1 MENYFDQQVEMST
14 KSILALFE
22 TTKEQ
27 RRSFV
32 NDILQRLEDGEVDP
46 LEVHLQVKAMEDVI
60 LQLTSTDKEKNKG
73 NLEAAMQYKNILID
87 AFANRAAGQK
97 SFDFHNSKFTVMEA
111 GAKYHYE
118 NCNDPELH
126 ELYEQQK
133 KLVEKI
139 KAKEKFLQNVPSKGQ
154 LLTSEETGETYM
166 VYPPYKTST
175 TTISVKLK

>member
-1 MENYFDQQVEMST
+1 MENYFDTPAEMST

-73 NLEAAMQYKNILID
+73 NLEAAIQYKNILID

-97 SFDFHNSKFTVMEA
+97 SLDFHNSKFTVMEA
-111 GAKYHYE
+111 GTVWHYE
-118 NCNDPELH
+118 NTEDPVISD
-126 ELYEQQK
+126 LYQQQEDLK
-133 KLVEKI
+133 KKI
-139 KAKEKFLQNVPSKGQ
+139 KEREKFLQNVPAEG
-154 LLTSEETGETYM
+154 LLVTDEATGETYK
-166 VYPPYKTST
+166 VYKPYKTST